1 VSVPSVQCKG
11 RRDKEE
17 EIGKRKEKMK
27 IEREPQSAMKTHSS
41 NCSQIAVKAMKDETG
56 CAEDQDKGSA
66 AGSREC
72 QLSVAIQ
79 ATCGASL

>member
-1 VSVPSVQCKG
+1 MK
-11 RRDKEE
+11 REKE
-17 EIGKRKEKMK
+17 R
-27 IEREPQSAMKTHSS
+27 EREPQSRCGWTTRTIRKHSS
-41 NCSQIAVKAMKDETG
+41 NCSQIAVRAIGDETG
-56 CAEDQDKGSA
+56 CAKDEDWDEGCA